1 MNEELLRDEKGFSW
15 SLSRESLF
23 SFCPRAYFYHYYGS
37 AGGFEQFSDAEQLYQ
52 LKKIQPLDLWINSI
66 CTEVLRDLFYEN
78 PEIFNIH
85 KAAKRY
91 FHQGVRS
98 ISMREWRDD
107 PQRLNL
113 FELYYG
119 LVEINELI
127 EHGSMFLEKSIDS
140 LIESGLLDYL
150 REIPYLDRKT
160 FSFPVCTNIGK
171 IKIWFAPVIVWQED
185 GLLKFLTLNNGHSDK
200 IKAHYSATLHK
211 IYAFNNLRIK
221 PERVVTLNFD
231 LTTGETTAL
240 SDEEINVS
248 ELIEHVKDST
258 TEMLSLLTDRN
269 SVFEDDFSRTTN
281 NCAKCK
287 FQKYCTD
294 KK

>member
-1 MNEELLRDEKGFSW
+1 MNEKLIIDNHDFSW

-23 SFCPRAYFYHYYGS
+23 AFCPRAYFYHYYGS
-37 AGGFEQFSDAEQLYQ
+37 TGGFEQFSGAELLYQ
-52 LKKIQPLDLWINSI
+52 LKKLQSLDLWINSI
-66 CTEVLRDLFYEN
+66 CTEALREIFYEN
-78 PEIFNIH
+78 PENFNIH

-107 PQRLNL
+107 PQKLNL

-119 LVEINELI
+119 LEEINELI
-127 EHGSMFLEKSIDS
+127 ERGSSFLEKSIDM

-150 REIPYLDRKT
+150 QGIPYLDRKT

-171 IKIWFAPVIVWQED
+171 IKIWFAPVLVWQED
-185 GLLKFLTLNNGHSDK
+185 GLLKFLTLNNGYSDK
-200 IKAHYSATLHK
+200 IKTHYSAALHK

-231 LTTGETTAL
+231 LITGETTAL

-248 ELIEHVKDST
+248 ELIKHVKDST
-258 TEMLSLLTDRN
+258 AEMLSLLTNQRD
-269 SVFEDDFSRTTN
+269 VLEDNFSKNEN

-287 FQKYCTD
+287 FQKYC
-294 KK
+294 KENV